1 MSSPIDSASEELA
14 AGRSSTPEALMA
26 ISSEKLPS
34 NDDDVDLVY
43 DALRAIRS
51 HLRME
56 VAFISEFAFGKRYFR
71 YVDAISENPPIRV
84 GDSNPLEESYCQQI
98 VNGSLPEV
106 IPDAWLIPAAMDFP
120 VTKALPV
127 RAHIS
132 VPIRFSSGQIYGT
145 FCCFS
150 SKPNY
155 SLDKRDLLMMRTFA
169 DFASRQIERRII
181 SEIACKEKFER
192 VRFVLDTSAYKIV
205 YQPIFNFEDDRI
217 VGFESLTRFSHL
229 PMRSPDI
236 WFAEAEEV
244 GLGEELEMAV
254 IKKAIVALHHLPQH
268 IYISLNVSP
277 DNIANG
283 AIARVL
289 ENVPLDRIVLEVTE
303 HTAISDYPRVLSM
316 LEPLRSKG
324 LRLAV
329 DDAGAGY
336 SSFRHILQMHPD
348 LIKLDIYLVRHIDT
362 DCKLRALAKAL
373 VSFADETAVKVI
385 AEGVETL
392 EELDSLLRIRVNNAQ
407 GYFLGRPMEME
418 AAMALL

>member
-1 MSSPIDSASEELA
+1 M
-14 AGRSSTPEALMA
+14 AGRPSTQEALID
-26 ISSEKLPS
+26 ISSGKLSS

-43 DALRAIRS
+43 DALRAVRS
-51 HLRME
+51 HLKME

-71 YVDAISENPPIRV
+71 YVDAISESPPITV

-98 VNGSLPEV
+98 VNGNLPEI
-106 IPDAWLIPAAMDFP
+106 IPDAWLIPAAMNFP

-132 VPIRFSSGQIYGT
+132 VPIRFSGGQIYGT

-150 SKPNY
+150 SKPDH
-155 SLDKRDLLMMRTFA
+155 SLDERDLLMMRTFA
-169 DFASRQIERRII
+169 DFASRQIERRIV
-181 SEIACKEKFER
+181 SKIACKEKFER
-192 VRFVLDTSAYKIV
+192 VRFVLDTSAYRIV
-205 YQPIFNFEDDRI
+205 YQPIYNFEEERI
-217 VGFESLTRFSHL
+217 VGFESLTRFSHSL
-229 PMRSPDI
+229 ARSPDV
-236 WFAEAEEV
+236 WFTEAEEV

-254 IKKAIVALHHLPQH
+254 IKKAILALHHLPQH
-268 IYISLNVSP
+268 AYVSLNLSP

-303 HTAISDYPRVLSM
+303 HTAVSDYSKVLSM
-316 LEPLRSKG
+316 LEPLRSQG

-336 SSFRHILQMHPD
+336 ASFRHILKMHPD
-348 LIKLDIYLVRHIDT
+348 LIKLDTHLVRNIDR
-362 DCKLRALAKAL
+362 DRELRALAKAL
-373 VSFADETAVKVI
+373 VSFARETGAKVI
-385 AEGVETL
+385 AEGVETP
-392 EELDSLLRIRVNNAQ
+392 EELDSLRGLRVSNAQ

-418 AAMALL
+418 AAMKLL